1 VLSSLGRTGSR
12 RHAHAPREERA
23 PSLCTRCAKPE
34 SHDFFSAVA
43 LQVLNVYDWDVN
55 RAVIVSLKGDKPKN
69 DQIGGVTGWAKDLN
83 NFGAYALAMGMQ
95 LLLHNE
101 NTEELKLVQTTYLKS
116 EHGKGAVVLD
126 TGRVKNM
133 ALLTAIALV
142 PDVSKSFDKN
152 VIKENAT
159 CAVGLIAYVQKT
171 SITNIYKVLAG
182 VKAKNMSSTH
192 PVHQALG
199 RETSDEFIAE
209 LVASEFGQHLQR
221 LILAEFTKR
230 GEPEKAFVTIRCAC
244 EQVHTVIKSALE
256 KKHGIFTV
264 EDELAASTGAPSDTS
279 TGAPSNTAPASSTG
293 ALSGAATSTGSAIV
307 PFGDGGEASSF
318 DFAFDHGGDGGLFGV
333 NHNGMEALDLE
344 EALRLLGGPTPG
356 GPRPARWCSRGGTP
370 MVLLSASAS
379 AQPRGGSA
387 RPGSAPTP
395 GAPHSAELLRSIER
409 AAYRGAA
416 QGMADGAGMVLDAAE
431 RGAARGAAEDGP
443 ATNLSAQLERVT
455 EELAEVKSAVD
466 AGTWWH
472 LHRHHRHRRRHLHR
486 HHRHRRWHLHRHH
499 RHRRSQS
506 GGQGDG
512 DGPPQEA
519 R

>member
-1 VLSSLGRTGSR
+1 M
-12 RHAHAPREERA
+12 
-23 PSLCTRCAKPE
+23 
-34 SHDFFSAVA
+34 
-43 LQVLNVYDWDVN
+43 NVYDWDVN

-83 NFGAYALAMGMQ
+83 NFGAYVLAMGMQ

-182 VKAKNMSSTH
+182 VNAKSMSSTH

-199 RETSDEFIAE
+199 RETSFEFIAE
-209 LVASEFGQHLQR
+209 LVASEFGQHLRR

-264 EDELAASTGAPSDTS
+264 EDELAASTGAPSHTS
-279 TGAPSNTAPASSTG
+279 TGAPSNTAPVSSTG

-356 GPRPARWCSRGGTP
+356 VRARPAGVLAAGPRWCSSRPRPQPSRAAAAPGPAARPRPAPRTRPNSFAPSSERRIAARPRAWPTAPAWCWTP
-370 MVLLSASAS
+370 RSVG
-379 AQPRGGSA
+379 PRVGRRRTGLRPTSA
-387 RPGSAPTP
+387 RSWSA
-395 GAPHSAELLRSIER
+395 
-409 AAYRGAA
+409 
-416 QGMADGAGMVLDAAE
+416 
-431 RGAARGAAEDGP
+431 
-443 ATNLSAQLERVT
+443 
-455 EELAEVKSAVD
+455 
-466 AGTWWH
+466 
-472 LHRHHRHRRRHLHR
+472 
-486 HHRHRRWHLHRHH
+486 
-499 RHRRSQS
+499 
-506 GGQGDG
+506 
-512 DGPPQEA
+512 
-519 R
+519 